1 MMSSKIVK
9 IYYLTEYRF
18 GRTMLIWPKLRYRA
32 ISANAVSTLG
42 FHAKGMMRNPKF
54 AQSASRLI
62 GTLRASLRA
71 KRQSA
76 RNRRRPEVA
85 TPSRLTAKKLLCQ
98 NDARLVKASRAVT
111 FTINNVRVS
120 RGCCLTDNP
129 NHPLLL
135 GRGAH

>member
-62 GTLRASLRA
+62 GTLRARTA
-71 KRQSA
+71 KRQ
-76 RNRRRPEVA
+76 NDKTA
-85 TPSRLTAKKLLCQ
+85 TPLVTKPLCGRRAYNTTTTTIESSEQSTITNIVRKVLRCVVSPPFCVTAGNGLLITVHCP
-98 NDARLVKASRAVT
+98 T
-111 FTINNVRVS
+111 
-120 RGCCLTDNP
+120 
-129 NHPLLL
+129 
-135 GRGAH
+135 